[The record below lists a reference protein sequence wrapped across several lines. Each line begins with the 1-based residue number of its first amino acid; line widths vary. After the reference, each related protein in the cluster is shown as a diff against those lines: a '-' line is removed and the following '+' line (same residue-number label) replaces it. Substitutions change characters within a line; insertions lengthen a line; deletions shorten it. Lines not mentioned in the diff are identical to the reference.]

1 MRIVCNVCGAIYSA
15 EAGQADADA
24 RQCMKIIGDL
34 PYDVSRRALAY
45 LALFRPASGRG
56 LAWPKALRLLAELQG
71 EVQAPHIQWEKKVA
85 RPNSAAAW
93 GGAMERIIE
102 RPPKALPLKSHG
114 YLKAVAYEI
123 ADEMDRRQ
131 ERSALVADSAARA
144 SRAGRT
150 DAPAAGQGARTDT
163 PAAAYPETPERLT
176 ISVERMRQ
184 IREQNMGKKND

>member
-123 ADEMDRRQ
+123 ADEMDRQQ
-131 ERSALVADSAARA
+131 ERSALAA
-144 SRAGRT
+144 SGRAGRAS
-150 DAPAAGQGARTDT
+150 APVSGQEARREI
-163 PAAAYPETPERLT
+163 PVAVYPETPERLT

-184 IREQNMGKKND
+184 IREQNMGKKR